1 MKKLL
6 FTLLSV
12 MFVLSASAETI
23 TGNAGSNINWSYDTE
38 DCILTFTGSGAMPN
52 YESPSDTPWDNI
64 IVNPTDKIKNQRS
77 VLEDVEILVIGNGI
91 TSIGD
96 NNFCSA
102 KYLESVT
109 LPTSVTRIGLNAFYN
124 CPYFATL
131 NWNSIADNINID
143 ATAFTG
149 TGIIQNGLLY
159 IGNVLVKV
167 YSTYEG
173 TSLTINNGIN
183 KINAKALEGNTKIIS
198 LSIPNSVT
206 QIGEDAFKNTKL
218 SSVTFNANIKTF
230 GTWFKGLT
238 TLKSI
243 NIPSSVTAISSDA
256 FNGCTALSNITFA
269 NANNITS
276 WGSNIFN
283 GCPATTNGDFKIVGG
298 CVITDVTDLTKKKY
312 TLPAGIVYI
321 AENAFAGCN
330 NAQYLDLSD
339 YTKAPT
345 FASGALADVTTATT
359 LVAAGYEKNFT
370 AKGWKNVNTTK
381 FSIYNNKFVS
391 RTFLHD
397 AITPTGVAV
406 YRAEV
411 TGSKV
416 KLIKINAD
424 NAPCKVAAG
433 EGVFL
438 RASTNKEYTF
448 SPAGQSVAMM
458 SNNAI
463 KGVTED
469 MTFDGSEN
477 AYILAT
483 VDGIQDFYRIADT
496 YTLSMGKAYLDGGSS
511 DLSKLNAFEE
521 ETSGI
526 DQVETQQSNA
536 KTTIYNMNGQRLSA
550 PQEGINIING
560 KKYIVK

>member
-1 MKKLL
+1 
-6 FTLLSV
+6 

-23 TGNAGSNINWSYDTE
+23 TGKAGSNINWSYDTE
-38 DCILTFTGSGAMPN
+38 SFILTFTGNGAMPN
-52 YESPSDTPWDNI
+52 YSSSSNTPWGKHVLYTIQVGKREIDWTILDDVENI
-64 IVNPTDKIKNQRS
+64 IIS
-77 VLEDVEILVIGNGI
+77 NGI
-91 TSIGD
+91 TSIG
-96 NNFCSA
+96 NYSFANSQSLVSVEISSTVTTIGKSA
-102 KYLESVT
+102 FDACEELKSFSWSIPVNATIGSDAFNGTQLITNGVLYLGSTLVQVYSDSFESST
-109 LPTSVTRIGLNAFYN
+109 LDIKSNTTKINANAISGCTGITSVT
-124 CPYFATL
+124 
-131 NWNSIADNINID
+131 
-143 ATAFTG
+143 
-149 TGIIQNGLLY
+149 
-159 IGNVLVKV
+159 
-167 YSTYEG
+167 
-173 TSLTINNGIN
+173 
-183 KINAKALEGNTKIIS
+183 
-198 LSIPNSVT
+198 
-206 QIGEDAFKNTKL
+206 
-218 SSVTFNANIKTF
+218 
-230 GTWFKGLT
+230 
-238 TLKSI
+238 
-243 NIPSSVTAISSDA
+243 IPSSVTTIGDNA
-256 FNGCTALSNITFA
+256 FEGCTSLNTITFD
-269 NANNITS
+269 NATNITS
-276 WGSNIFN
+276 WGSNIFKN
-283 GCPATTNGDFKIVGG
+283 CKTVTTNGYKVAGG
-298 CVITDVTDLTKKKY
+298 CVITDVTDLTKKKH

-345 FASGALADVTTATT
+345 FASGALADVINATT

>member
-1 MKKLL
+1 
-6 FTLLSV
+6 

-23 TGNAGSNINWSYDTE
+23 TGKAGSNINWSYDTE
-38 DCILTFTGSGAMPN
+38 SYILTFTGSGAMPN
-52 YESPSDTPWDNI
+52 YSSSSNTPWGKHVLYTIPVGKKGEIDWTILDDVENI
-64 IVNPTDKIKNQRS
+64 IIS
-77 VLEDVEILVIGNGI
+77 NGI
-91 TSIGD
+91 TSIG
-96 NNFCSA
+96 NYSFANSQSLVSVEISSTVTTIGKSA
-102 KYLESVT
+102 FDACEELNSFSWSIPVNATIGSDAFNGTQLITNGVLYLGSTLVQVYSDHFESST
-109 LPTSVTRIGLNAFYN
+109 LDIKSNTTKINANAISGCTGITSVT
-124 CPYFATL
+124 
-131 NWNSIADNINID
+131 
-143 ATAFTG
+143 
-149 TGIIQNGLLY
+149 
-159 IGNVLVKV
+159 
-167 YSTYEG
+167 
-173 TSLTINNGIN
+173 
-183 KINAKALEGNTKIIS
+183 
-198 LSIPNSVT
+198 
-206 QIGEDAFKNTKL
+206 
-218 SSVTFNANIKTF
+218 
-230 GTWFKGLT
+230 
-238 TLKSI
+238 
-243 NIPSSVTAISSDA
+243 IPSSVTTIGDNA
-256 FNGCTALSNITFA
+256 FEGCTSLNTITFD
-269 NANNITS
+269 NATNITS
-276 WGSNIFN
+276 WGSNIFKN
-283 GCPATTNGDFKIVGG
+283 CKATTTNGYKVVGG
-298 CVITDVTDLTKKKY
+298 CVISDVTDLTKKKY

-321 AENAFAGCN
+321 AENAFAGCD

-345 FASGALADVTTATT
+345 FASGALADVTNATT

>member
-1 MKKLL
+1 
-6 FTLLSV
+6 
-12 MFVLSASAETI
+12 MFVLSASAETVSGTEGSI
-23 TGNAGSNINWSYDTE
+23 TWSYNTE
-38 DCILTFTGSGAMPN
+38 TKILTVSGTGAIKDYNNGSSTTPWGEKTIEVKTTKYQWVEIPGIVEPGRYVEMTVADNVAIIDHLTKVVIGEGITTIGISAFQSAKELTTIQLPSTITNIKSMAFQGCSKLSSATWNNIAENATISNTSFSATQLVKDNALYFGTNLITVYTTKSGAF
-52 YESPSDTPWDNI
+52 DIKTG
-64 IVNPTDKIKNQRS
+64 TTKIHANAIS
-77 VLEDVEILVIGNGI
+77 GCTGI
-91 TSIGD
+91 TS
-96 NNFCSA
+96 
-102 KYLESVT
+102 VT
-109 LPTSVTRIGLNAFYN
+109 
-124 CPYFATL
+124 
-131 NWNSIADNINID
+131 
-143 ATAFTG
+143 
-149 TGIIQNGLLY
+149 
-159 IGNVLVKV
+159 
-167 YSTYEG
+167 
-173 TSLTINNGIN
+173 
-183 KINAKALEGNTKIIS
+183 
-198 LSIPNSVT
+198 
-206 QIGEDAFKNTKL
+206 
-218 SSVTFNANIKTF
+218 
-230 GTWFKGLT
+230 
-238 TLKSI
+238 
-243 NIPSSVTAISSDA
+243 IPSSVTTIGDNA
-256 FNGCTALSNITFA
+256 FEGCTSLNTITFN
-269 NANNITS
+269 NATNITS
-276 WGSNIFN
+276 WGSNIFKN
-283 GCPATTNGDFKIVGG
+283 CKTVTTNGYKVAGG

-345 FASGALADVTTATT
+345 FASGALADVTNATT